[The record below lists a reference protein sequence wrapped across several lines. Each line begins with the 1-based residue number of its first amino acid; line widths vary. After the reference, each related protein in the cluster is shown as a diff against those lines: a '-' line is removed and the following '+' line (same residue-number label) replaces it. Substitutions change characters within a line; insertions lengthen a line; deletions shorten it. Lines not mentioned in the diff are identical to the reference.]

1 MKSPTKFLLLLMAAV
16 ILGSFASLFLGAPV
30 LVGMGGIAAL
40 AFGQQAVAQSHNPY
54 QLNVVTLSSLAWG
67 DGDDNMGGLRT
78 KAYWCMHSEV
88 ETHAAPVARSVA
100 TTFEQLST
108 ITTDHTFVSGKG
120 WKSIYTT
127 EDTGMV
133 ESTMQGELD
142 GKSWINKIK
151 LFFPGGRAQVMG
163 FLRYTQNAG
172 LYFVGID
179 AEGAKRMVGS
189 EHWPAKAL
197 AETIT
202 TTETAAGRKG
212 ATMEFQASSPW
223 PAPIVTALISVE
235 GDSESV

>member
-1 MKSPTKFLLLLMAAV
+1 MKPLKTIVLLLAAILIGTAFSLATGAPLAIGLV
-16 ILGSFASLFLGAPV
+16 GSVAAAFAAHILG
-30 LVGMGGIAAL
+30 MR
-40 AFGQQAVAQSHNPY
+40 
-54 QLNVVTLSSLAWG
+54 NVVPGALSVMSLANLVWG

-88 ETHAAPVARSVA
+88 EVHAAPVARDAA
-100 TTFEQLST
+100 TTFTELST
-108 ITTDHTFVSGKG
+108 ITSDHTFVSGKG

-133 ESTMQGELD
+133 ESTLQGELD

-151 LFFPGGRAQVMG
+151 LFFPGGKQQIIG
-163 FLRYTQNAG
+163 FLRWTHNAG
-172 LYFVGID
+172 LYFIGVD

-197 AETIT
+197 AHTIT
-202 TTETAAGRKG
+202 TTETSAGRKG

-223 PAPIVTALISVE
+223 PAPIVTVSIDLE
-235 GDSESV
+235 DDSASA